1 MVINMN
7 KIKFKFN
14 NNIKIILKVNKNGDL
29 KYKVIRLANNG
40 KKINK
45 TTSEFI
51 HPDEAIEKLLN
62 ISKYNNEN
70 LHI

>member
-29 KYKVIRLANNG
+29 KYKVIRLNNNG

-51 HPDEAIEKLLN
+51 NPNEAIEKLLN

-70 LHI
+70 FHI

>member
-14 NNIKIILKVNKNGDL
+14 NNIKIILKANKNGDL
-29 KYKVIRLANNG
+29 KYKVIRLDKNA
-40 KKINK
+40 KKVNK
-45 TTSEFI
+45 ITSEFI
-51 HPDEAIEKLLN
+51 NPDEAIEKLLN